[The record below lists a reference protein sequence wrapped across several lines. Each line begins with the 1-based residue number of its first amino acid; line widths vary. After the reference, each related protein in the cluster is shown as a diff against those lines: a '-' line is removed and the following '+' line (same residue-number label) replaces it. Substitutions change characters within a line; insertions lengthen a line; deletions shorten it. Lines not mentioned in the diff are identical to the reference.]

1 MLYDFPLFLI
11 PLPKLQCGALPEPLP
26 LIFRGGVNWA
36 KGKKQQDRERW
47 VSELQQ
53 HIPGKGVERGLLL
66 IDRCRNFCFT
76 SSVGACLMWIV
87 SHLFLWLLFVLPL
100 LIWRCAGRWFG
111 RISENFPAESQLGS
125 WKNFCGGKINLI
137 YLVQP
142 HLWYLH
148 IFIWK
153 HKKLH
158 LT

>member
-11 PLPKLQCGALPEPLP
+11 PLPKIQCGALPEPLP
-26 LIFRGGVNWA
+26 LIFRGGVNWG

-53 HIPGKGVERGLLL
+53 HIPGKEVEMSGGYC
-66 IDRCRNFCFT
+66 CRNFCFT
-76 SSVGACLMWIV
+76 SSSFWTCLMWLV

-111 RISENFPAESQLGS
+111 CIGENFPTESQLGA
-125 WKNFCGGKINLI
+125 WKNLSSGKINLI

-142 HLWYLH
+142 HLKYLH
-148 IFIWK
+148 ILICK
-153 HKKLH
+153 HKSLH